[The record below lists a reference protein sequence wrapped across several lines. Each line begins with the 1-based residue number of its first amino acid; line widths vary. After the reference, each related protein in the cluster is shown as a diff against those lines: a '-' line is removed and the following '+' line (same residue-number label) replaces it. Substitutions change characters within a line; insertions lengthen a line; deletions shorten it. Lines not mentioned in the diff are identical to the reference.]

1 MDATIRLGAA
11 AILVTAGAL
20 LGRAL
25 AAKLRR
31 RAEAIERL
39 SCALKA
45 MGHHMLDRR
54 VPLHQALIEAD
65 HPVLADT
72 AEGLL
77 GDPAATPG
85 DCFRRAY
92 RTHAARGGLLDSL
105 TADDEAILFRLFD
118 SLGAGTAQAQRIA
131 LEEVGRALEEILA
144 VARKARDEKGKLY
157 ASLGVLG
164 GMAVAVLLV

>member
-11 AILVTAGAL
+11 AILVAAGAL
-20 LGRAL
+20 MGRAL

-31 RAEAIERL
+31 RADALEQL
-39 SCALKA
+39 SAALKA
-45 MGHHMLDRR
+45 MEHHMLDRR
-54 VPLHQALIEAD
+54 TPLHQALTEAN
-65 HPVLADT
+65 HPALADA

-77 GDPAATPG
+77 GDPSATPG
-85 DCFRRAY
+85 ECFRRAY
-92 RTHAARGGLLDSL
+92 RTHAARGGNLDSF
-105 TADDEAILFRLFD
+105 TAEDEATLFRLFD

-131 LEEVGRALEEILA
+131 LQEAGRALEEHMA